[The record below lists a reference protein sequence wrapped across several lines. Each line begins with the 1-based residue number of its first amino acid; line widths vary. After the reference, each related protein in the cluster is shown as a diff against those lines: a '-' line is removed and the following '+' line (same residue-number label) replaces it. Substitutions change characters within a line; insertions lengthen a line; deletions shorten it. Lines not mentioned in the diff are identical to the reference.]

1 MVKKSLPSYG
11 RSLLDVAPSI
21 AEEWHPTRNGHF
33 TPNNVSVFSAMSGN
47 FIVRFVQGQ
56 QQDEL

>member
-33 TPNNVSVFSAMSGN
+33 TPNNVSAFSAMSGS
-47 FIVRFVQGQ
+47 
-56 QQDEL
+56 